1 MRLEQLYY
9 LIEVSNCRSLSEASE
24 RLHISQQALNVNI
37 KTLEKE
43 LGLVLLNR
51 TNRGI
56 TLTKAGIV
64 LTQKA
69 NDVLSDLFK
78 TIYTLQ
84 HNTPLPLEDNIEI
97 AVEYTLLSHSA
108 LTKNLVRCQSRFGSD
123 SAAIH
128 ITEKSTTEIT
138 AGLLAREIDIGILC
152 LNEPPLPGNRFPEE
166 TPLQF
171 KHMCDY
177 RLCVHLSQFSPL
189 ARHHLLSIKTLCQ
202 YPIIILPLSDGTN
215 PIENL
220 LRHIDPNCQFI
231 YQPNRFLQNEMI
243 ANDLGIAFSFWDDQ
257 TQQDA
262 YAPQIG
268 LVTRELKEKIIVNQF
283 LVTHQKAAADQGL
296 QAVVNDILLFNST
309 QL

>member
-9 LIEVSNCRSLSEASE
+9 LIEISNCRSLSEASE

-56 TLTKAGIV
+56 TLTKAGVV

-69 NDVLSDLFK
+69 NEVLSDLFK

-84 HNTPLPLEDNIEI
+84 HNTPTPLEKNLEI
-97 AVEYTLLSHSA
+97 AVEHALLGYPS
-108 LTKNLVRCQSRFGSD
+108 LTKNLVRCQNRFSSN

-128 ITEKSTTEIT
+128 ISEQHASDIIS
-138 AGLLAREIDIGILC
+138 GLLAKEIDIGILC
-152 LNEPPLPGNRFPEE
+152 LSEPPLPDKTLPKDA
-166 TPLQF
+166 PLAL

-189 ARHHLLSIKTLCQ
+189 ARHHLLSIKNLCQ
-202 YPIIILPLSDGTN
+202 YPVIISPLAGDTN
-215 PIENL
+215 PIETL
-220 LRHIDPNCQFI
+220 LLNIDPNCQFV
-231 YQPNRFLQNEMI
+231 YQVNRSLQNEMV
-243 ANDLGIAFSFWDDQ
+243 ANDLGIAFSFWVDQ

-262 YAPQIG
+262 YKPQLDI
-268 LVTRELKEKIIVNQF
+268 VTRELKEKFIVSQY
-283 LVTHQKAAADQGL
+283 LVTRQEDAANQDL
-296 QAVVNDILLFNST
+296 QTVVNDLLLFNST